1 MVFFILTVGIITIH
15 YQVST
20 ELQGGPPVLPSH
32 PRLSVRVDRLGGNL
46 RFAFRQPRLAVAR
59 YRRLLRSPR
68 HPHAHQ
74 PHRFR
79 AQSNFKC
86 FYRLDL

>member
-1 MVFFILTVGIITIH
+1 MGFFILTVGIITIH

-20 ELQGGPPVLPSH
+20 ELQGGPPVLPSL

-59 YRRLLRSPR
+59 HRRLLRSPR

-74 PHRFR
+74 PHRFC
-79 AQSNFKC
+79 AQSNFDC
-86 FYRLDL
+86 FIGLI